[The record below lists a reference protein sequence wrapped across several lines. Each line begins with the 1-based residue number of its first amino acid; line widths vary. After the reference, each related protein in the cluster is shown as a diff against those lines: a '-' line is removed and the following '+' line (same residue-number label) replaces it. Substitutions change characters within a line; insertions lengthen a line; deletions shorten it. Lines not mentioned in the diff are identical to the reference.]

1 MAVINRDIIRDDA
14 LFSCLQHPE
23 RGVWNKEQF
32 CERIDQWKAYLV
44 NECDFRKGDLL
55 LNGIVIADWNHFAV
69 ALAVAELG
77 GINLK
82 LHYVYTPELWHYS
95 LAKYTKPKVML
106 LESWMEGEKG
116 EIANF
121 EEGRR
126 HHERCGTFRVGSND
140 FDSFISD
147 YDKPQSRP
155 DPVVSPSDPIQLAN
169 AYGYKTDGLKVITHR
184 HGEFYKEAK
193 RNAEVLNMK
202 DKVAVYMNNINHAR
216 SFQGFFLP
224 ALFAAKYHEFINTP
238 DDPEWFRPD
247 INEGFARVLGSNK
260 QKILCAQNVPVL
272 EHVLTRPEKL
282 GDNLDVYLMFNK
294 VNARIKRISK
304 FMDNHRVNLLFGE
317 EDTGAI
323 IFKHGVYENTP
334 EDNCIGEPLDDYYDM
349 RFEDDGSC
357 LVKAPH
363 LDQWRVLGDYFIE
376 NEGSVH
382 HKPWRHPLHDRVL
395 EILGYDR
402 FDVFTIYG
410 QTFLNIWHWNGV
422 GVEINEDQ
430 QSKLDELGLT
440 GIHQLHWEAYRH
452 SDERDWWA
460 LKMHYSMGYKYP
472 VKTWEDYESER
483 VKTEKITSRYR
494 YDPLDFVGKV

>member
-1 MAVINRDIIRDDA
+1 
-14 LFSCLQHPE
+14 
-23 RGVWNKEQF
+23 
-32 CERIDQWKAYLV
+32 
-44 NECDFRKGDLL
+44 
-55 LNGIVIADWNHFAV
+55 
-69 ALAVAELG
+69 
-77 GINLK
+77 
-82 LHYVYTPELWHYS
+82 
-95 LAKYTKPKVML
+95 
-106 LESWMEGEKG
+106 
-116 EIANF
+116 
-121 EEGRR
+121 
-126 HHERCGTFRVGSND
+126 
-140 FDSFISD
+140 
-147 YDKPQSRP
+147 
-155 DPVVSPSDPIQLAN
+155 
-169 AYGYKTDGLKVITHR
+169 
-184 HGEFYKEAK
+184 
-193 RNAEVLNMK
+193 
-202 DKVAVYMNNINHAR
+202 
-216 SFQGFFLP
+216 
-224 ALFAAKYHEFINTP
+224 
-238 DDPEWFRPD
+238 
-247 INEGFARVLGSNK
+247 
-260 QKILCAQNVPVL
+260 
-272 EHVLTRPEKL
+272 
-282 GDNLDVYLMFNK
+282 
-294 VNARIKRISK
+294 
-304 FMDNHRVNLLFGE
+304 MDNHRVNLLFGE

-323 IFKHGVYENTP
+323 IFKHSVYENTP
-334 EDNCIGEPLDDYYDM
+334 EDNCIGEPLDDYYEM

-363 LDQWRVLGDYFIE
+363 LDQWKVLGDYFVE
-376 NEGSVH
+376 DEGSVH